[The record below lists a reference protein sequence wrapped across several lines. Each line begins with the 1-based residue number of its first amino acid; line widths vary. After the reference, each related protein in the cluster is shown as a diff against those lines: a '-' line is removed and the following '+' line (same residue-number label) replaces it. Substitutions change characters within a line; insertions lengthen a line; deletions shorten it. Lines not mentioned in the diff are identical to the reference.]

1 MATSNQKVELT
12 LFFDQFLPH
21 LLQLHTLSSLFTSH
35 LEVVVEQQ
43 PLLGLFHCDLQ
54 SLDGHM
60 LVLALHHFHDLYF
73 VPLHRI
79 ILCVQTRLNYGDF
92 IWEHHIL
99 LGYLTVSFVLTHL
112 VTLVTLKSDLVH
124 GLLVATVYFRC
135 FLYIIAFGKEVLI
148 EAKRW
153 LSG

>member
-1 MATSNQKVELT
+1 MAKSNQKVELT

-21 LLQLHTLSSLFTSH
+21 LLRVHTLSSLSTSR
-35 LEVVVEQQ
+35 LEVVEEQQ
-43 PLLGLFHCDLQ
+43 PLLSLFHCDLQ

-73 VPLHRI
+73 VPLHQI
-79 ILCVQTRLNYGDF
+79 TLCVQTRLNYGDF

-99 LGYLTVSFVLTHL
+99 LGYLTVSFVLTHF
-112 VTLVTLKSDLVH
+112 VTLVTLKSDHFH

-135 FLYIIAFGKEVLI
+135 FLYIIASGKEVLI